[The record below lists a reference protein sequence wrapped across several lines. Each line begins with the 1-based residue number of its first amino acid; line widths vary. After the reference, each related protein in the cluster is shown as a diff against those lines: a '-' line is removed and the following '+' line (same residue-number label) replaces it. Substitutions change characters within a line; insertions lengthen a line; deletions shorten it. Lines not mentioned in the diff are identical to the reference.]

1 MYCMNKL
8 NDGDVFCSRC
18 GKKQET
24 NLPGHILLPGTIL
37 NGKYAVGEMLGEGGF
52 GITYMGRDI
61 KLDRIVAIKEY
72 YPTGLVNRSN
82 TISPIVSENTA
93 GLGYFSKGCD
103 RFLKEARILAK
114 FSDEPGIVN
123 IIEFFEENNTA
134 YIVMEYINGITL
146 QEYLKQKGKLTQN
159 ETLAIMM
166 PIMRSLE
173 KVHTQGLIHR
183 DISPSNIMLKADQ
196 VKLID
201 FGAARNATAN
211 DNKSISLML
220 KPGYAPEEQYRSKG
234 VQGPWTDVYALCATM
249 YRCITGI
256 TPDEANDR
264 VYSDELK
271 SPSALGITID
281 STFEHAV
288 MKGLAVFQKD
298 RYQNIQEFINGLR
311 GIESAEHH
319 DEIKTIQSE
328 NDNSEDAKDTKLME
342 KEEQPHVAV
351 EQAQKN
357 VSQHLPVQ
365 PIIPSNT
372 PENSNSHKESV
383 SQNLSEQPVIS
394 DVSIENK
401 SQKNKK
407 TFMIAGVSVA
417 AVLVVVAVV
426 LLASGVFNKNVPV
439 VDTEIENSVVSD
451 NSVELSD
458 DLFADINQNSV
469 KEVETTSEPSKEE
482 SSKLESSKDVSEQS
496 SKVVSEVSKTTY
508 IPPEL
513 SDNLF
518 DCQIMID
525 GVVYELPMKYSDFIS
540 LGWKPDKH
548 ENFDPSTSI
557 NASRT
562 GTSYSFEKE
571 NFEIDVVFINFSK
584 VNKPI
589 DECYICNLSIDNVFN
604 DTKDNIA
611 ILPKGITLGKSSQE
625 DIISAYGEAES
636 TSSYSNTTYMYYYNR
651 NNVSDSYI
659 QISFNINEEDN
670 VLTRISIHNDIR
682 PDDFM
687 DYDTPTAVPEEAINY
702 VAPTELG
709 TDIKSGVVN
718 FYGDLYQLPAPLSA
732 FLSKGWSIK
741 EDEQDGYLPANSY
754 TYITIVRNKDTEH
767 LSLYNHCSDS
777 VQLKYGFIE
786 AIEESYISK
795 IINAISPTNS
805 QPISEYNS
813 PIVLPNEI
821 RLKMFDS
828 ELISALKGIDYVR
841 NAEAYSTDYYI
852 PIEKYTEEEKN
863 SLGWSLINLGF
874 PENCKDFKKYIHI
887 TVDNTDEYVRTIEL
901 NMTQ

>member
-146 QEYLKQKGKLTQN
+146 QEYLKQKGKLAQN

-201 FGAARNATAN
+201 FGAARNSTAN

-281 STFEHAV
+281 STLEHAV

-351 EQAQKN
+351 EQAKN

-365 PIIPSNT
+365 PIIPGNT

-383 SQNLSEQPVIS
+383 SQNLSAQPVIS

-439 VDTEIENSVVSD
+439 DTEIESSVVSD
-451 NSVELSD
+451 NSVELPD

-540 LGWKPDKH
+540 LGWTPD
-548 ENFDPSTSI
+548 ENSSFDPNDSVMANTS
-557 NASRT
+557 
-562 GTSYSFEKE
+562 GTTNGYSAGGWFEK
-571 NFEIDVVFINFSK
+571 NNYRVNVDFFNYSK

-589 DECYICNLSIDNVFN
+589 SECYINNIMIIKGIDKNN
-604 DTKDNIA
+604 DDQI
-611 ILPKGITLGKSSQE
+611 ILPKGITFNVSGE
-625 DIISAYGEAES
+625 NDIINAYGKPNKYTAHETTARLEYW
-636 TSSYSNTTYMYYYNR
+636 TSIDNNSYKR
-651 NNVSDSYI
+651 IWFDIDSEKDVVDDI
-659 QISFNINEEDN
+659 TIINEEK
-670 VLTRISIHNDIR
+670 
-682 PDDFM
+682 PEDFM
-687 DYDTPTAVPEEAINY
+687 DYDTPTTIPEEAKNY

-709 TDIKSGVVN
+709 TDVISGVVK
-718 FYGDLYQLPAPLSA
+718 FHGDLYQFPAPLSA
-732 FLSKGWSIK
+732 FLNNGWSIK
-741 EDEQDGYLPANSY
+741 TSEQDYISANSKLSV
-754 TYITIVRNKDTEH
+754 TIARNDETTGIT
-767 LSLYNHCSDS
+767 LYNHSSDS
-777 VQLKYGFIE
+777 IQLKYGLVASIRE
-786 AIEESYISK
+786 IYMPMLVMGYKPEKTEPKMI
-795 IINAISPTNS
+795 
-805 QPISEYNS
+805 
-813 PIVLPNEI
+813 LPNNI
-821 RLKMFDS
+821 YLSMS
-828 ELISALKGIDYVR
+828 NTELEKALNKINYMRDIGDYF
-841 NAEAYSTDYYI
+841 TKYYI
-852 PIEKYTEEEKN
+852 PIEKYTEEEMSDYWFSN
-863 SLGWSLINLGF
+863 YDL
-874 PENCKDFKKYIHI
+874 PEECRDFKKYIII
-887 TVDNTDEYVRTIEL
+887 TVTNKDQYVSDMEL
-901 NMTQ
+901 NMEK